1 MPVSPDDAYVVV
13 TVNGTTGL
21 YRYQQNGRR
30 SQSLEFIAS
39 IADLVDVYRLNEGV
53 DTT

>member
-21 YRYQQNGRR
+21 YRYRKGGRR
-30 SQSLEFIAS
+30 DQSLEFVAS
-39 IADLVDVYRLNEGV
+39 VPDLVDVYRLSQA
-53 DTT
+53 D